1 MTDPTENATL
11 PKSTKSRNPN
21 SSVQI
26 QIKLKSQFE
35 FGPRD
40 PKKFEFFDL
49 IDFGDVAISV
59 GTVILCHTVN
69 PLSIAH
75 PIEWNKTNNSFVP
88 KDFSKV
94 AG

>member
-1 MTDPTENATL
+1 MTDPTENAT
-11 PKSTKSRNPN
+11 PTKSTKSRNPN

-40 PKKFEFFDL
+40 PEKSEFFDL
-49 IDFGDVAISV
+49 MDFGDVAISV
-59 GTVILCHTVN
+59 GTVMT
-69 PLSIAH
+69 PLSITH
-75 PIEWNKTNNSFVP
+75 PIEWNETNNSFVQ
-88 KDFSKV
+88 KDFLKV

>member
-1 MTDPTENATL
+1 MTDPTENAT
-11 PKSTKSRNPN
+11 PTKSTKSRNPN

-40 PKKFEFFDL
+40 PEKSEFFDL
-49 IDFGDVAISV
+49 MDFGDVAISV
-59 GTVILCHTVN
+59 GTVILSTVT
-69 PLSIAH
+69 PLSIKH
-75 PIEWNKTNNSFVP
+75 PIEWNETNNSFVQ
-88 KDFSKV
+88 KDFLKV